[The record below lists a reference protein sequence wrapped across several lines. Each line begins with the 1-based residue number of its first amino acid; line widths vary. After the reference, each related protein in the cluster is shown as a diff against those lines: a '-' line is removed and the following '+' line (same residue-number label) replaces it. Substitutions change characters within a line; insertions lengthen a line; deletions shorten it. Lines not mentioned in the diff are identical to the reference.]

1 MAVDKLIVH
10 QDVRARL
17 GDALIDELAAHMY
30 AVDCQTCGHAL
41 DRLQAP
47 ALGVRDFGEAATAS
61 LNHLRCLEQPWVSGT
76 EPRLSGPRHLSWRT
90 KILQL
95 DNDRRLLFLVN
106 PSLEVA
112 TLLPG
117 ENGWRYGT
125 VEYHVLSGMRTDH
138 DPGFVD
144 AMTARLLP
152 AGDLE
157 VEFALAAGIPA
168 EVWRWSIPA
177 GHPFAAILRSLDQV
191 LIAVTTALDF
201 DVPTTGDALERAI
214 VDGRVAFG
222 STKLT
227 RAQ

>member
-1 MAVDKLIVH
+1 MAVKKLNVH

-17 GDALIDELAAHMY
+17 GNALIDELAAHMY

-41 DRLQAP
+41 GRLRAP
-47 ALGVRDFGEAATAS
+47 ALGVRDFGEVANAT
-61 LNHLRCLEQPWVSGT
+61 LNHRRCLKQPWVSAA

-95 DNDRRLLFLVN
+95 DSDRKLLFLVN
-106 PSLEVA
+106 PSLEGA

-117 ENGWRYGT
+117 EGGWRYGT
-125 VEYHVLSGMRTDH
+125 VEYRVRSGMRTDD

-152 AGDLE
+152 EGHLE
-157 VEFALAAGIPA
+157 VEFAPVAGVPA
-168 EVWRWSIPA
+168 EVWRWTIPA
-177 GHPFAAILRSLDQV
+177 VHPFAAVLRSLDQV
-191 LIAVTTALDF
+191 LIAITTALDL
-201 DVPTTGDALERAI
+201 DAPTTGDALEQAI

-222 STKLT
+222 SAELT
-227 RAQ
+227 RT